1 MSRNVSHKHIASLN
15 PSIFDQLIRT
25 KRKPSLS
32 KSYNLN
38 QSSVNLNVFQKGKI
52 DYSNPQQ
59 AKGYKKS
66 GINSNK
72 SLRDNIRF
80 TFGEL
85 ASSKK
90 RNSQEIQKPNI
101 PEEQEPKLTAKRQDK
116 DLNLHV
122 IFKAK
127 PRAQERDSI
136 DHESDSLST
145 PTCKDCFITS
155 ESTAEKNE
163 ATMEYQGTA
172 AQNEKYGNYES
183 LLRLYENEKRSREN
197 FEHLYE
203 RVYEENKILR
213 ETAQNLRKSNE
224 NNQECNTKE
233 LHKEN
238 RDLKSIIEAFKL
250 KNKQKEGNEDT
261 IENFKKENKEM
272 RETLEHLRL
281 SKEQQNLL
289 LTKLQNENNE
299 YKQSVE
305 RLTKSKNESVVL
317 IHKYQIDIQELNQ
330 KIKKLKESLSNS
342 KPDEKPKPQNL
353 IQGNLF
359 LKNSVEA
366 FKNKDSADQGQIID
380 KAELLFSEN
389 ENLKKVIQNL
399 KVQLESD
406 KHAQQVEILQ
416 KELEKTKFENE
427 SQKSQMKHEIEGLKK
442 VNKEMFNNFRQK
454 LREFDHYECHTL
466 MKRTATKI
474 PLNALVLMEKEELIS
489 QFNLLK
495 KEYEELSKKMLSQ
508 ADEMFEK
515 KNE

>member
-1 MSRNVSHKHIASLN
+1 MSRNLSNKHIASLN

-38 QSSVNLNVFQKGKI
+38 LSSSNLNVFQKGKI
-52 DYSNPQQ
+52 DYSNPKQ
-59 AKGYKKS
+59 AKDYKSS

-72 SLRDNIRF
+72 SLRDNIGF

-85 ASSKK
+85 ASSKR
-90 RNSQEIQKPNI
+90 RNSQDIQKPI
-101 PEEQEPKLTAKRQDK
+101 LPEEKEPKLTAKRQDN
-116 DLNLHV
+116 DINLHM
-122 IFKAK
+122 IFKAI

-145 PTCKDCFITS
+145 PTCKDSFITS

-172 AQNEKYGNYES
+172 VQKEKYGNYEN
-183 LLRLYENEKRSREN
+183 LLRLYENERQSREN
-197 FEHLYE
+197 FERLYE
-203 RVYEENKILR
+203 KVYEENKSLR
-213 ETAQNLRKSNE
+213 EVTQNLRKSNE
-224 NNQECNTKE
+224 NNQELNNKE

-238 RDLKSIIEAFKL
+238 LNLKSIIEAFKS
-250 KNKQKEGNEDT
+250 KNKAKDSIEET
-261 IENFKKENKEM
+261 IESLKKENKELK
-272 RETLEHLRL
+272 ESLENLRF
-281 SKEQQNLL
+281 SKEQQNSLL
-289 LTKLQNENNE
+289 SKLQNENNE
-299 YKQSVE
+299 YKESVE

-317 IHKYQIDIQELNQ
+317 IHKYQINIQELNQ
-330 KIKKLKESLSNS
+330 KIKKLKESIPNS
-342 KPDEKPKPQNL
+342 KPDEKSKPKN
-353 IQGNLF
+353 IFEGNLF

-380 KAELLFSEN
+380 KAEILFSEN

-399 KVQLESD
+399 KSQLDSD
-406 KHAQQVEILQ
+406 KHAQQVEILK
-416 KELEKTKFENE
+416 KELEKTKFESE
-427 SQKSQMKHEIEGLKK
+427 SQKNQMKHEIEGLKRG
-442 VNKEMFNNFRQK
+442 NKEMFNNLRQK

-466 MKRTATKI
+466 LKRTATKI
-474 PLNALVLMEKEELIS
+474 PENALMNMEKTELIS
-489 QFNLLK
+489 QFTLLK